1 MASFTASHYI
11 YLKNKFKMRQ
21 GLTLNSHSFPF
32 TGYDN
37 LKKKWAECP
46 QPNTKCKG
54 TKNK

>member
-37 LKKKWAECP
+37 LKKLMGKMP
-46 QPNTKCKG
+46 T
-54 TKNK
+54 T